1 VIEFTDYLSRM
12 KKRIRNRCW
21 IEVEGEKFFGP
32 GPAEL
37 LEHIDRTGS
46 VTKAA
51 KAMDMSYKKA
61 WDLVNEHN
69 KRGSKPYVISRK
81 GGEKGGGAEVTAN
94 GKKLLSAY
102 RQLTDK
108 LDKVLEKNQRLL
120 ELV

>member
-1 VIEFTDYLSRM
+1 MKFTDYLSRM

-37 LEHIDRTGS
+37 LEHIDKTGS

-61 WDLVNEHN
+61 WDLVNELN
-69 KRGSKPYVISRK
+69 TRGSKPYVISHK

-94 GKKLLSAY
+94 GKKLLNAY